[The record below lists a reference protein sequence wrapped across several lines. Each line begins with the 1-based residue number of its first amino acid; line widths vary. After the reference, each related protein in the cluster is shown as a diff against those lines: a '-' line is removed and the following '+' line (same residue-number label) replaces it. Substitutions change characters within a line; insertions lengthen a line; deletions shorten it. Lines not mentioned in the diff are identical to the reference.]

1 MYKIKKNERG
11 KCVYIQST
19 SLTAINQNIM
29 AMRHRRPRRYNI
41 LWNVADIDPVR
52 IYETSFDEDTKY
64 FEYMTSAR
72 QIITQD
78 FGPNVW
84 VSRAAIVHRMMH
96 DREPKEM
103 HHIYG
108 AFTRIFQN
116 RSDNAENETTEG
128 FLMKKENKL
137 MYFRI
142 NV

>member
-1 MYKIKKNERG
+1 
-11 KCVYIQST
+11 
-19 SLTAINQNIM
+19 M
-29 AMRHRRPRRYNI
+29 AMGHRRPRQYNI
-41 LWNVADIDPVR
+41 LWNVADIDPMR
-52 IYETSFDEDTKY
+52 IYEMSFGEDTKY

-72 QIITQD
+72 QILIQD

-84 VSRAAIVHRMMH
+84 VSRATIVHRMMH

-103 HHIYG
+103 DHIYG

-116 RSDNAENETTEG
+116 RSENAENETTDG